1 MEYVKNKPTSGKIIF
16 TILGILGLVFLYLP
30 IIVVSVYSLNPDSVN
45 SFPMRGVSFK
55 WFGVMAKD
63 HMLMTSLWH
72 SVLVAVLSTICAT
85 ILGVP
90 LAYVMY
96 KKKFPGK
103 AFLEKIVLLPLI
115 LPGILTGIAMLTFFQ
130 ILGIQQSMGAVII
143 GHTTFLIATVMPQV
157 YTRLKTLDKS
167 IQEAALD
174 LGATPVKSFFYVILP
189 NIKTAIFSAAL
200 LSFTLSMDEI
210 PVTYFLN
217 GTFSTLPITIWGMTH
232 NGITPEVNAIS
243 TLILLVSLG
252 LVFISTKLNEEK

>member
-1 MEYVKNKPTSGKIIF
+1 MKASKGKIIF
-16 TILGILGLVFLYLP
+16 TVLGTLSLLFLYLP
-30 IIVVSVYSLNPDSVN
+30 IIVVAIYAFNPDSVN
-45 SFPMRGVSFK
+45 SFPMHGFSFK
-55 WFGVMAKD
+55 WFSVMIHDK
-63 HMLMTSLWH
+63 MLMTSLGH
-72 SVLVAVLSTICAT
+72 SVLVAVLATICAI

-96 KKKFPGK
+96 RKNFPGK
-103 AFLEKIVLLPLI
+103 AFLEKVVLLPLI

-130 ILGIQQSMGAVII
+130 LIGIQQSMGAVIV

-157 YTRLKTLDKS
+157 YTRLKTLDNA

-174 LGATPVKSFFYVILP
+174 LGATPLKSFFFVILP

-232 NGITPEVNAIS
+232 NGITPEVNAIA
-243 TLILLVSLG
+243 TLILVCSLFMVA
-252 LVFISTKLNEEK
+252 LSTRLKDK

>member
-1 MEYVKNKPTSGKIIF
+1 MEFAKKRLTSGKILF
-16 TILGILGLVFLYLP
+16 TILGCLSLIFLYLP
-30 IIVVSVYSLNPDSVN
+30 IVVVAIYSLNPDSVN
-45 SFPMRGVSFK
+45 SFPMKGISFR
-55 WFGVMAKD
+55 WFGIMAKD

-72 SVLVAVLSTICAT
+72 SLVVAILAT
-85 ILGVP
+85 FFAILLGVP

-96 KKKFPGK
+96 RKNFPGK
-103 AFLEKIVLLPLI
+103 TFLEKVVLLPLI

-130 ILGIQQSMGAVII
+130 LLGIQQSMGAVII

-174 LGATPVKSFFYVILP
+174 LGANPIKAFFYVIIP
-189 NIKTAIFSAAL
+189 NVKTAIFSSAL

-217 GTFSTLPITIWGMTH
+217 GTFTTLPITIWGMTH
-232 NGITPEVNAIS
+232 NGITPEVNAIA
-243 TLILLVSLG
+243 TLILICSLG
-252 LVFISTKLNEEK
+252 LVFLSTKLNEKE

>member
-1 MEYVKNKPTSGKIIF
+1 MVFGKKNVSKGRVFF
-16 TILGILGLVFLYLP
+16 TFFGLLSLLFLYLP
-30 IIVVSVYSLNPDSVN
+30 IIVVVIYSLNSDSVN
-45 SFPMRGVSFK
+45 SFPMKGLSFK
-55 WFGVMAKD
+55 WFSVMIHD
-63 HMLMTSLWH
+63 NMLMSSLWH
-72 SVLVAVLSTICAT
+72 SLLVALISTACAV

-90 LAYVMY
+90 LAFVMY
-96 KKKFPGK
+96 KKDFPGK
-103 AFLEKIVLLPLI
+103 AFIEKVVLLPLI

-130 ILGIQQSMGAVII
+130 VLGILQGMVAVII

-157 YTRLKTLDKS
+157 YTRLKSLDKA

-217 GTFSTLPITIWGMTH
+217 GTFTTLPITIWGMTH
-232 NGITPEVNAIS
+232 NGITPEVNAIA
-243 TLILLVSLG
+243 TVILIVSLG
-252 LVFISTKLNEEK
+252 LVYLSTKLKDEN